1 MHISLNPYTREI
13 IARYELYSDTDIERT
28 ISQCNQAF
36 KQLQKVNVKDRA
48 QIFHQLTSILENR
61 KIEFA
66 VLITDEMGK
75 PFAESVGEIEKC
87 AWLCRHFS
95 DPENITVED
104 ELLHIDGQQT
114 KLTYEPLGVI
124 FAVMPWN
131 FPFWQV
137 LRFAVPNVAAGN
149 TCVMKHAPNV
159 SGCSLAIERLFLEA
173 GFPKGTFSSLLIDI
187 PQVEKVIGHRLIKG
201 VTLTGSASA
210 GKSVAQLAG
219 RYAKKCVLEL
229 GGSDPL
235 IVFADADI
243 EKSCSTGVR
252 SRMLNA
258 GQVCIAAKRFIVH
271 ETIFERYV
279 ECFKDQTK
287 LLRLGNPMLE
297 ATNIGPMARPDLVQQ
312 IEKQVND
319 SVSMGA
325 RVVLGAKRWE
335 HHEGFYEPTI
345 LTDISADMPV
355 FKEETFGPVAIFIP
369 FTDTEEA
376 IRIANSSLFGLGA
389 GLWTSD
395 MAKSDYV
402 ANRIEAGAVF
412 VNSMVRSDPRLP
424 FGGCKGSGYGRELH
438 KAGMKE
444 FMNLKTIQFST

>member
-13 IARYELYSDTDIERT
+13 IAGYELHSNTDIERI
-28 ISQCNQAF
+28 ISQCHRAF
-36 KQLQKVNVKDRA
+36 EQLRRVSDKEKA
-48 QIFHQLTSILENR
+48 QIFDQLASLLENR
-61 KIEFA
+61 KNEFA
-66 VLITDEMGK
+66 GLITVEMGK
-75 PFAESVGEIEKC
+75 PLSESVSEIEKC

-95 DPENITVED
+95 DAENNSLDD
-104 ELLHIDGQQT
+104 EMFHIDGQHT
-114 KLTYEPLGVI
+114 KLVYEPLGVI

-137 LRFAVPNVAAGN
+137 LRFAVPNIAAGN
-149 TCVMKHAPNV
+149 TCVLKHAPNV

-173 GFPKGTFSSLLIDI
+173 GFPNGTFSSLLIDI
-187 PQVEKVIGHRLIKG
+187 PQVEYVVGHTLIKG
-201 VTLTGSASA
+201 VTLTGSTIA
-210 GKSVAQLAG
+210 GKAVASLAG
-219 RYAKKCVLEL
+219 KFAKKCVLEL

-243 EKSCSTGVR
+243 EKSCFAGVR

-271 ETIFERYV
+271 ETVFERYV
-279 ECFKDQTK
+279 ELFKEQTK
-287 LLRLGNPMLE
+287 LLKLGNPMLD
-297 ATNIGPMARPDLVQQ
+297 TTKIGPMARPDLVQQ

-325 RVVLGAKRWE
+325 RVVIGAKRWQQ
-335 HHEGFYEPTI
+335 HEGFYEPTI
-345 LTDISADMPV
+345 LTDISVDMPV
-355 FKEETFGPVAIFIP
+355 YKEETFGPVAIFIP
-369 FTDTEEA
+369 FREVEDA
-376 IRIANSSLFGLGA
+376 IRIANDSLYGLGA

-395 MAKSDYV
+395 MALAGYV
-402 ANRIEAGAVF
+402 AERIEAGAVF

-444 FMNLKTIQFST
+444 FMNLKTIQLST